1 MQKIVLAATA
11 LLLLAGPA
19 LAQSVGEKLGVNST
33 LGIAPKAADFIKEAA
48 ANGMFEV
55 QSSQLAVAK
64 TQGDVQTFANQMLA
78 DHGKFSD
85 ELQQLAQDAKIAL
98 PRSMSSSQQNMLD
111 KLRILNGKDFAHR
124 YVDNQV
130 LVHKQAVSLFQRY
143 GKSGDNDQLKAWAN
157 QTLPTLQ
164 QHLDMAQNLAN

>member
-1 MQKIVLAATA
+1 
-11 LLLLAGPA
+11 
-19 LAQSVGEKLGVNST
+19 
-33 LGIAPKAADFIKEAA
+33 
-48 ANGMFEV
+48 
-55 QSSQLAVAK
+55 
-64 TQGDVQTFANQMLA
+64 
-78 DHGKFSD
+78 
-85 ELQQLAQDAKIAL
+85 
-98 PRSMSSSQQNMLD
+98 MSSSQQNMLD